1 VALQRTADNKY
12 MRLDGEPDEVVGGFP
27 KTRDELFRYRG
38 LILGSIEAGAFS
50 GDQLQMIAD
59 FVDRR
64 GGGLMMLGGPR
75 SFAEGGYGG
84 TPVADALPLQI
95 DPKTRA
101 SEPAPLARLKVSPT
115 KAGEGHATTQIMPT
129 QAASVARW
137 GELPQV
143 SSVNA
148 PLPLKAGA
156 TALLAG
162 TDQRGR
168 SQVVLASQS
177 FGRGKAIAFTAQDS
191 WEWQMHASIPLED
204 QTHEQ
209 FWRQLMRWMVDGV
222 PDVVDLRITDRVEPG
237 EPVQID
243 ARVVDKSF
251 VEKNDAT
258 VVAHVTRPG
267 GATMNV
273 PLQWTGERDGQYRG
287 LFVSSE
293 PGAYEVT
300 VDATQG
306 AETLGSGTG
315 YVRAAPGDSE
325 FFDPVMHAAPL
336 RRIAEETGG
345 RFYTADTV
353 ANMAEDVRYGGRGVT
368 AVEERELWNM
378 PVILLALLGLAFV
391 EWGYRRYVGL
401 I

>member
-1 VALQRTADNKY
+1 
-12 MRLDGEPDEVVGGFP
+12 
-27 KTRDELFRYRG
+27 
-38 LILGSIEAGAFS
+38 
-50 GDQLQMIAD
+50 MIAD

-64 GGGLMMLGGPR
+64 GGGLLMLGGPR
-75 SFAEGGYGG
+75 SFGEGGYGG

-95 DPKTRA
+95 DPRTRA
-101 SEPAPLARLKVSPT
+101 SDPAPLARLKVAPA
-115 KAGEGHATTQIMPT
+115 KAGEGHAVTQIMPT

-137 GELPQV
+137 SELPQV
-143 SSVNA
+143 TSVNA
-148 PLPLKAGA
+148 PLPLKPGA
-156 TALLAG
+156 TALLTG

-168 SQVVLASQS
+168 SQIVLASHS
-177 FGRGKAIAFTAQDS
+177 FGRGKAIAFMAQDS

-222 PDVVDLRITDRVEPG
+222 PDAVDLRMTDRVEPG

-267 GATMNV
+267 GGTLNV
-273 PLQWTGERDGQYRG
+273 PLQWTGERDGQFRG
-287 LFVSSE
+287 MFVSSE
-293 PGAYEVT
+293 PGAYEVS

-306 AETLGSGTG
+306 ADALGSGTG
-315 YVRAAPGDSE
+315 YVRAARADTE
-325 FFDPVMHAAPL
+325 YFDPVMHAAPL

-345 RFYTADTV
+345 RFYTPDTV

-378 PVILLALLGLAFV
+378 PVILLSLLALAFA

-401 I
+401 V